1 MGKISSSQL
10 RKIYAIAQ
18 SLGMVNRG
26 GDDALHDLAQSV
38 AGKEHLKELT
48 YEEAF
53 HLIGELEARQGDI
66 PPPRK
71 RARQVK
77 KSRSGGASDGQQRKV
92 WALMYQL
99 QEVSPSTA
107 PPGER
112 LCGIIRREL
121 QIDAL
126 AASPFIWIDY
136 PTCIR
141 LIEAIKGY
149 IKSAKNKK
157 EVYGE

>member
-1 MGKISSSQL
+1 MGKISSCQL

-18 SLGMVNRG
+18 SLGMVTRN
-26 GDDALHDLAQSV
+26 GDDALHDLTESMT
-38 AGKEHLKELT
+38 GKEHLKELT
-48 YEEAF
+48 YEEALK
-53 HLIGELEARQGDI
+53 LIGELETKQGDI

-71 RARQVK
+71 RARPV

-99 QEVSPSTA
+99 QQVSPSTA
-107 PPGER
+107 LPGDR

-121 QIDAL
+121 QMDAF
-126 AASPFIWIDY
+126 ATNPFAWIDY

-149 IKSAKNKK
+149 IKSAKTKK
-157 EVYGE
+157 GVCGE